1 MNKRISELSLE
12 LLQLIKSKRTDE
24 NQVIF
29 GVLLIFFQHVGRFPS
44 YEDTN
49 CINLTHEICNHLN
62 LEEIDHGYIF
72 KTLTNS
78 SLSTITRFKNEIRRF
93 LQFKE
98 FNKSTHLSDFI
109 DYCKTAVFPLAPKW
123 DQALEQAYVYLKNQK
138 IEPCSHTHLNHF
150 LTTAHHQFETELFD
164 KIEQSLTS
172 DVKKSLD
179 QLIKKENPES
189 KESEAPETLTEK
201 TSPPIQ
207 SIEQPFTLGQLKE
220 DQAHLKI
227 KSILYEIQKYKA
239 LNAISIPKGIN
250 SFVSRKLFEKY
261 FDRVLIESPSHLRKH
276 KATIRYAYL
285 SIFCI
290 IRQQRMSDTIAELLL
305 KLLRR
310 VLTRAE
316 RSVDRALQRDNK
328 RVKGKMGTLL
338 SLAKQSINHPDGV
351 IKQTIYPKIS
361 KDRLSEII
369 SDLGEDGDWYRNQ
382 VKTKALSLYSHTN
395 RRSIWELM
403 SVLNFGSEPQLS
415 KILKAINFLKKM
427 NIDDAEEKILS
438 LKQRLYAPILLKNII
453 PLNWLPFVIIKTDH
467 PLRVRINWNAFELA
481 LFERLE
487 TELPLKNIWVENAFR
502 YRNPQEDMPHDFDDN
517 EDYYFDL
524 LGLPKDVEDFIKD
537 LKQSLD
543 GHLYQLNESILTN
556 TKVIIKDRKKK
567 GAIKITP
574 FDPQTEPQNLELLK
588 TEIAELWP
596 GMNLIDIL
604 KEADFRIGF
613 TKRLESAATREAI
626 NEDVLTKRL
635 LLCVFGLGSNTGLK
649 RMSGLGKNQESYD
662 TLRYV
667 KRRFINCQNVRFAI
681 QEVVDAINAIRE
693 LHIWGGGTTSCAAD
707 SKKMSVWDQN
717 LLVEWHARYGG
728 RGVMIYWHVDKK
740 GLCVHSM
747 IKTCSSSEVGSMM
760 HGVLHHDTLM
770 DINEISVDTNGQ
782 SCIGFAFSELFR
794 FDLLPRIKNINK
806 QKLYCSSPRKKDDY
820 PNLREA
826 LASDTIQWNK
836 IRLYYREIVRHAAA
850 LKVRSVE
857 PDVLMKR
864 LSVDNKSNPVYQA
877 LMEIG
882 KASRTIFLCRYL
894 SSEDLRININEALNV
909 VERVNGIMGFIFYG
923 RLGEISTNDPNDQEL
938 SLLCLHL
945 LQVCMVYINTILIQ
959 TVLSDPKWMP
969 ILKTEDMRALS
980 PLFHG
985 HINPYGFLSLDMN
998 TRLNIET
1005 HRYKEKIV

>member
-12 LLQLIKSKRTDE
+12 LLNLIKAKRTDE
-24 NQVIF
+24 NQIIF
-29 GVLLIFFQHVGRFPS
+29 GFLLIFFQHVGRFPS
-44 YEDTN
+44 NEDTN
-49 CINLTHEICNHLN
+49 CINLISEICNHLN
-62 LEEIDHGYIF
+62 LEGADHSYIF
-72 KTLTNS
+72 KKTINS
-78 SLSTITRFKNEIRRF
+78 SLSTITRFKNEILSF

-98 FNKSTHLSDFI
+98 FNKSTHLPDFI
-109 DYCKTAVFPLAPKW
+109 VYCKTAIFPLALKW
-123 DQALEQAYVYLKNQK
+123 DQELEQAYTYLKNQK
-138 IEPCSHTHLNHF
+138 IKPCSRTQLNHF
-150 LTTAHHQFETELFD
+150 LATAHHQFETELFE
-164 KIEQSLTS
+164 KIEQPLTS

-179 QLIKKENPES
+179 QLIKKENKES
-189 KESEAPETLTEK
+189 KTATITEK
-201 TSPPIQ
+201 TGSPIQ
-207 SIEQPFTLGQLKE
+207 SIEQPLTLGQLKE
-220 DQAHLKI
+220 DQAYLKI
-227 KSILYEIQKYKA
+227 NSILYEAQKYKA
-239 LNAISIPKGIN
+239 LNAISIPKVIN
-250 SFVSRKLFEKY
+250 SFGSRKLFEKY
-261 FDRVLIESPSHLRKH
+261 FERVLIESPSHLRKH

-285 SIFCI
+285 SIFCV
-290 IRQQRMSDTIAELLL
+290 IRQQRMSDTLTELLL

-310 VLTRAE
+310 VLAKSE
-316 RSVDRALQRDNK
+316 RSVDRALQLDNK

-338 SLAKQSINHPDGV
+338 SLAKQSIDHPDGV
-351 IKQTIYPKIS
+351 IKETIYPKIS

-395 RRSIWELM
+395 RRSIWALM
-403 SVLNFGSEPQLS
+403 SVLRFGADPQLS
-415 KILKAINFLKKM
+415 KILKAINFLKKV
-427 NIDDAEEKILS
+427 NNEDADENILS
-438 LKQRLYAPILLKNII
+438 LKERLYAPILLENII
-453 PLNWLPFVIIKTDH
+453 PLNWLPFVTIKTNH
-467 PLRVRINWNAFELA
+467 PTKVHINWNAFELA

-502 YRNPQEDMPHDFDDN
+502 YRNPMEDMPPDFDDN
-517 EDYYFDL
+517 EDYYFNL
-524 LGLPKDVEDFIKD
+524 LRLPRDVEDFIKG
-537 LKQSLD
+537 LKQPLD
-543 GHLYQLNESILTN
+543 EHLYQLDKSILTN
-556 TKVIIKDRKKK
+556 PKVVIKDRKKR
-567 GAIKITP
+567 GTIKITP
-574 FDPQTEPQNLELLK
+574 FDPQQEPQNLELLK
-588 TEIAELWP
+588 LEITKIWP
-596 GMNLIDIL
+596 GLHLIDIL
-604 KEADFRIGF
+604 KEVDFRIGF
-613 TKRLESAATREAI
+613 TKCFESVATREAI
-626 NEDVLTKRL
+626 NDNILTKRL

-649 RMSGLGKNQESYD
+649 RMSGLGASQESYD
-662 TLRYV
+662 SLRYV

-681 QEVVDAINAIRE
+681 QEVVNAIHAIRE
-693 LHIWGGGTTSCAAD
+693 PSIWGGGTTSCAAD
-707 SKKMSVWDQN
+707 SKKISVWDQN
-717 LLVEWHARYGG
+717 LLVEWHTRYGG

-770 DINEISVDTNGQ
+770 DINEMSVDTHGQ
-782 SCIGFAFSELFR
+782 SCIGFAFSELFG

-806 QKLYCSSPRKKDDY
+806 QKLYCSSRLKKDEY
-820 PNLREA
+820 PHLKAA

-836 IRLYYREIVRHAAA
+836 IRPYYKEIVRHAAA
-850 LKVRSVE
+850 LKVRTVE

-864 LSVDNKSNPVYQA
+864 LSADNKSNPVYQA

-894 SSEDLRININEALNV
+894 SFEDLRININEALNV

-923 RLGEISTNDPNDQEL
+923 RLGEISTNNPNDQKL

-959 TVLSDPKWMP
+959 TALSDPKWML

-998 TRLNIET
+998 TRLNIEP